1 MNPNNIYI
9 DGRISFLDLILQV
22 NEGVI
27 ILDWFQKET
36 FSGRILSFYSNHP
49 NCHKIGTI
57 YNLIDRATLLSHPK
71 FHQKN
76 IELCIKILRDN
87 GYPLTMIF
95 DTIQKRIKKLIR
107 LKLTNER
114 KKLMTSDLNG
124 KIKSDE
130 GEQRFFVIP
139 YVRNISEITASLF
152 NKSNFTVGFRIL
164 NKMDKIVRVQ
174 KDQIEYT
181 QKRNVVYRIGC
192 NNCEVTYTGQ
202 TKRQLK
208 TRIKEH
214 CNNRKLD
221 CIKHSVITEHML
233 KYSHEFD
240 WSNVKILD
248 TESNYNKRLVSE
260 MLHIKE
266 QVKGINSQK
275 DTEYLN
281 DSYYEL
287 LYRLSNQQ

>member
-95 DTIQKRIKKLIR
+95 DTIQK
-107 LKLTNER
+107 
-114 KKLMTSDLNG
+114 
-124 KIKSDE
+124 
-130 GEQRFFVIP
+130 
-139 YVRNISEITASLF
+139 
-152 NKSNFTVGFRIL
+152 
-164 NKMDKIVRVQ
+164 
-174 KDQIEYT
+174 
-181 QKRNVVYRIGC
+181 
-192 NNCEVTYTGQ
+192 
-202 TKRQLK
+202 
-208 TRIKEH
+208 
-214 CNNRKLD
+214 
-221 CIKHSVITEHML
+221 
-233 KYSHEFD
+233 
-240 WSNVKILD
+240 
-248 TESNYNKRLVSE
+248 
-260 MLHIKE
+260 
-266 QVKGINSQK
+266 
-275 DTEYLN
+275 
-281 DSYYEL
+281 
-287 LYRLSNQQ
+287 